1 MNENGHDGWS
11 EDLAAHVL
19 GALEPERAAELE
31 RHAEGCERCREQI
44 RWLRPAVAAIA
55 EAAPR
60 REPPPE
66 LRRRLL
72 EVVEADARAAGAEV
86 EAGSGFGAA
95 WRRLGEWLGGA
106 GPGGRWRPLAAG
118 LAVLVLFAAGVAGYE
133 VGSGG
138 GGGGASFTG
147 VEHGVTAEVM
157 REGGG
162 AELSLAHVGKLPPD
176 RVLEAWVQREGT
188 VEPVEG
194 LFVPDRDGNAA
205 TMIANMSGVE
215 VVMVTREPAGGTTA
229 PTGEPLVEVP
239 ITD

>member
-72 EVVEADARAAGAEV
+72 EEVEADARAAGAEV

-147 VEHGVTAEVM
+147 VEHGVTAEVV
-157 REGGG
+157 RQGG
-162 AELSLAHVGKLPPD
+162 APSSASPTSASC
-176 RVLEAWVQREGT
+176 R
-188 VEPVEG
+188 
-194 LFVPDRDGNAA
+194 
-205 TMIANMSGVE
+205 
-215 VVMVTREPAGGTTA
+215 
-229 PTGEPLVEVP
+229 PTGCSRPGCSAKAP
-239 ITD
+239 SNRSRGCSSPTATATPRR